1 MKLKA
6 LILKNFRQYPYAVIT
21 FPDSGF
27 IGIVGE
33 NGHGKSTILNA
44 IGYVLYGRIKDV
56 LKEHIKY
63 EEAGSREE
71 CFVMLFFEH
80 LGVDYVA
87 KRHHTKTDECFLK
100 TIDGKP
106 LVNKGAKNLTTYISD
121 TFFKMDYDTFCA
133 CYYAQQEDFD
143 ALSKLSPAKRR
154 ETLTRLLRINTIDKA
169 MDTVKE
175 EIKAQNERID
185 LLGTSTE
192 KEISHF
198 EQISQASK
206 RINEHKKL
214 IDEATKR
221 TNDLSISYKE
231 LLVKRA
237 EGEKDYEQ
245 FLRLQT
251 DANEKR
257 QNLHLLQERVIKAD
271 TARFEQLKL
280 AQERYTSISS
290 SIDEYNQYLEE
301 REEATL
307 ARNHHQEKT
316 SLSNQLQGVQ
326 KEVESCKAEYKELAT
341 QTQQEKEIGL
351 HFQTITVKKDEL
363 FETIQQKN
371 TRVQEM
377 NFDIRALKNQ
387 LTALKDTKEKF
398 EKLGK
403 ESPCPTCERPLGEH
417 FDDTMNHIRQ
427 EQTPLVE
434 KGKQIQ
440 AERDILLQEI
450 EKEKLNYEQ
459 LVLEANN
466 VFSHLQEIEKKKERM
481 SYIQQQVNH
490 LNEKYSTL
498 LPRYQEVKQVN
509 FIKED
514 YDKLVSLIKK
524 TKPLHD
530 EAISLRSSLEEMPL
544 LQEKIEKSKQEVA
557 AILDHLKLNATQLQ
571 KLDFDEVTYKKLT
584 SQIEELQTHLHQE
597 KEKIT
602 HYNYEI
608 KSFEDTIQRANAELK
623 AIKVAQ
629 ESIAIEKRELED
641 NLFLVEWFKQY
652 KVDIISSLAP
662 ELSNIMSDDMERITN
677 GYYTQVELDSDFNI
691 YLYRLGVKKPL
702 SFYSGG
708 EQKLAALLQLLGV
721 SRLLSEQTG
730 LASLDMVGMDEVLGT
745 FDDKRQAST
754 VEQLRNLRDLFPQV
768 LMVAH
773 QELVKEMFD
782 HTLVISTNNKR
793 QSQASWLKEWDDSDI
808 QELIEPYVIA

>member
-6 LILKNFRQYPYAVIT
+6 LILKNFRQYPYAVIP

-44 IGYVLYGRIKDV
+44 IGYALYGRIKDV

-80 LGVDYVA
+80 LGVDYVV
-87 KRHHTKTDECFLK
+87 KRHHTKADECFLK

-169 MDTVKE
+169 LDVVKD
-175 EIKAQNERID
+175 EIKEQNELIAS
-185 LLGTSTE
+185 LGKNIE
-192 KEISHF
+192 KESEYNENITNATNRI
-198 EQISQASK
+198 EDYKQQIK
-206 RINEHKKL
+206 
-214 IDEATKR
+214 EAT
-221 TNDLSISYKE
+221 TQSESINYTYKE
-231 LLVKRA
+231 LLVQRA
-237 EGEKDYEQ
+237 EGEKDYEH
-245 FLRLQT
+245 FLRLQREI
-251 DANEKR
+251 NEKN
-257 QNLHLLQERVIKAD
+257 QNLQLLEERVIKSD
-271 TARFEQLKL
+271 SVRLEQLKQ
-280 AQERYTSISS
+280 AQERYLSISN
-290 SIDEYNQYLEE
+290 SIDEYNQYVEE
-301 REEATL
+301 REEGTV
-307 ARNHHQEKT
+307 ARNLHQEKS
-316 SLSNQLQGVQ
+316 SLSQQLQGIQQEVEACKTEYKTLAMQVQPEQDLRSYVQNKTSQ
-326 KEVESCKAEYKELAT
+326 KE
-341 QTQQEKEIGL
+341 
-351 HFQTITVKKDEL
+351 DL
-363 FETIQQKN
+363 FESIQHKN
-371 TRVQEM
+371 SRVQEA
-377 NFDIRALKNQ
+377 NFDIRGLKNQ
-387 LTALKDTKEKF
+387 LSSLKDTKEKF

-403 ESPCPTCERPLGEH
+403 DSPCPTCERPLGEH

-427 EQTPLVE
+427 EQTPLLE

-440 AERDILLQEI
+440 TERDALLQEI
-450 EKEKLNYEQ
+450 EKDKELYDKMVVELSEKTLQ
-459 LVLEANN
+459 
-466 VFSHLQEIEKKKERM
+466 LQEIEKKKERM
-481 SYIQQQVNH
+481 SYIQQQVNQ

-498 LPRYQEVKQVN
+498 LPRYQD
-509 FIKED
+509 IKHIHFNQKEYED
-514 YDKLVSLIKK
+514 LVTLIKK

-530 EAISLRSSLEEMPL
+530 EALSLRRSLEEMPI
-544 LQEKIEKSKQEVA
+544 LQEKISASKQEASTLRQQVENV
-557 AILDHLKLNATQLQ
+557 KQQFQQLN
-571 KLDFDEVTYKKLT
+571 FDEETYKKLT
-584 SQIEELQTHLHQE
+584 FRIEDAQTQLHQE
-597 KEKIT
+597 KERIT
-602 HYNYEI
+602 RYTYEI
-608 KSFEDTIQRANAELK
+608 KACEEAIKRANGELV
-623 AIKVAQ
+623 AIKDAQ
-629 ESIAIEKRELED
+629 KNIASQKRELED
-641 NLFLVEWFKQY
+641 NLFLVEWYKQY

-782 HTLVISTNNKR
+782 HTLVISTNSKR
-793 QSQASWLKEWDDSDI
+793 QSQANWLKDWDDSDI
-808 QELIEPYVIA
+808 QELIEPYVIT